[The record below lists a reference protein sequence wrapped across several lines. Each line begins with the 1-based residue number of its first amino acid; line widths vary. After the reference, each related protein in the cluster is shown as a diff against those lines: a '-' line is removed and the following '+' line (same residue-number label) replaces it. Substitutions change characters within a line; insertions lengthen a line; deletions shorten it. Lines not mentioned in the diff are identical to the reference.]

1 MHFIIKITLHILI
14 SLLMLT
20 DISVAAEVKEYHTAE
35 ITVRYE
41 APLKSAA
48 QRIVSGYSKNRN
60 EVEAK
65 LGWRLLGKPL
75 VVLTGDSSA
84 FQKIARNELVTGFAM
99 PERNLIVIDY
109 SKVDRTPFDM
119 RDTFRHELTHLLL
132 HQNIESSILP
142 KWLDEGVAQWASGG
156 MADIMRS
163 GEKALLQKALLSN
176 SMIPLAEMSS
186 TFPNAP
192 DMLILA
198 YEESKSFIEFVIH
211 RCGEEKLRLVLRDM
225 ADMKTIDQA
234 FYENC
239 GVRLDMLEQLWKKSL
254 HRDYTWISYAA
265 DNIYWLLF
273 FLAAF
278 ATIAAWWIAKR
289 RRKNYRDEE
298 DEGAKGESEQQ
309 GEDS

>member
-20 DISVAAEVKEYHTAE
+20 NISVAAEVKEYHTAE

-48 QRIVSGYSKNRN
+48 QRIASEYSKNRN

-65 LGWRLLGKPL
+65 LGWRLKGKPL

-84 FQKIARNELVTGFAM
+84 VQKIARNELVTAFAM
-99 PERNLIVIDY
+99 PEKNLIVIDY
-109 SKVDRTPFDM
+109 SKMDRTPFDL

-132 HQNIESSILP
+132 HQNIESPVLP

-156 MADIMRS
+156 MADIMRA

-176 SMIPLAEMSS
+176 RMIPLGEMSS
-186 TFPNAP
+186 TFPDSPA
-192 DMLILA
+192 MLMLA
-198 YEESKSFIEFVIH
+198 YEESKSFVEFIVH
-211 RCGEEKLRLVLRDM
+211 RCGEEKLRLVLRDL
-225 ADMKTIDQA
+225 ADRKTVEQA

-239 GVRLDMLEQLWKKSL
+239 GVRLEMLEQLWKKSL
-254 HRDYTWISYAA
+254 HKDYTWISYAA

-273 FLAAF
+273 FFAALV
-278 ATIAAWWIAKR
+278 TIAAWWIAKR

-298 DEGAKGESEQQ
+298 DEEGEGGNEHP
-309 GEDS
+309 GDDS